1 MCEELDLR
9 LALCSIVIEDTL
21 YVNISGRDDDPG
33 AELLQNNKD
42 DPIEINAGK
51 FFQQNRGKDG

>member
-1 MCEELDLR
+1 
-9 LALCSIVIEDTL
+9 VIEDTL

-51 FFQQNRGKDG
+51 CFQQNGGKDG